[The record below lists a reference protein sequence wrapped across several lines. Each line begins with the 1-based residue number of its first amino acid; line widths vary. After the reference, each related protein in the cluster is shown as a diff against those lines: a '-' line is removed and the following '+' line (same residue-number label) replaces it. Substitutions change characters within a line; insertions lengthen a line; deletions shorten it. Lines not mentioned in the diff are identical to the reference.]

1 MQGNNLPLVRFLSQ
15 SNALVI
21 PVYQRFYDWEQTQC
35 KQFLSDLFRLART
48 EPKAMHFFG
57 CVTFVQSSDGA
68 AIRYSIIDGQQ
79 RITTVTLLILALC
92 HLVEEG
98 LLTAE
103 DPRLVDRLTKQFLIY
118 EWARNQAERIKLQP
132 IERDRKAL
140 TALFDHCPQDYDET
154 SNLTHNYH
162 VLREQVLASH
172 LSADA
177 IVEALERFEIVG
189 IALTAGQDDPQRIF
203 ESLNSTGLALSEGD
217 KIRNFLLMGLDGAR
231 QADYYEHY
239 WTKIEADV
247 QGHLDD
253 FFRDFLSV
261 KLRVSTRKD
270 TLYPAFKDFASKQI
284 DPSGDPKA
292 LLEDL
297 RAYAGDFKRI
307 LSATSGLDD
316 WELDGSLLRLNRLEV
331 TPVRPFLLTLFR
343 SHAQGD
349 LPTNDLKRSVE
360 MAEAYICRRALCEVP
375 SSALTKVFLSLDAE
389 VRRYDAS
396 VPYAERLAYA
406 LRSREGSSRLP
417 GDPELREKLATRDI
431 YSMRRQMR
439 GILFERLECGH
450 SRETKHVYEQL
461 DKSNGCS
468 IEHIMP
474 QTLTAAWRE
483 TLGPDAEDIH
493 RDWLHRLANL
503 TLTAYNSKLS
513 NRSFREKRD
522 GKDGYRDSR
531 FYLNA
536 WIAQQETWG
545 LDELKARAK
554 QMADRVLEVWP
565 MPETTFVPAEK
576 PEEAFSLDDDP
587 AQFTSRAVCRFQFR
601 GDSVPVTS
609 WAALLGEVALIL
621 YRQDARPLRL
631 LLQDSTSETSL
642 KRTFSATGTD
652 LRTPKQLTE
661 GLFLENNSSTEY
673 KLLRLRELLDL
684 YHADRDDLTF
694 YLRPATARDPNDREA
709 FLPNL

>member
-1 MQGNNLPLVRFLSQ
+1 MTGTEAKLIDLLNGSKVRLC
-15 SNALVI
+15 I
-21 PVYQRFYDWEQTQC
+21 PVYQRSYDWETAQC
-35 KQFLSDLFRLART
+35 QQFLDDLCSLTGPNARSS
-48 EPKAMHFFG
+48 HFFG
-57 CVTFVQSSDGA
+57 CITCIEVSKMPYTERWIV
-68 AIRYSIIDGQQ
+68 DGQQ
-79 RITTVTLLILALC
+79 RLTTVILFLLALI
-92 HLVEEG
+92 HLLKNDEKTSQFDG
-98 LLTAE
+98 QASQIMDTCLLWEKGRTL
-103 DPRLVDRLTKQFLIY
+103 D
-118 EWARNQAERIKLQP
+118 ERIKLLP
-132 IERDRKAL
+132 IKSDQAALRALYEDSPVDYNSKLTLSYDFFCKQLKQGKQSVEELYKAL
-140 TALFDHCPQDYDET
+140 EKLE
-154 SNLTHNYH
+154 
-162 VLREQVLASH
+162 VV
-172 LSADA
+172 A
-177 IVEALERFEIVG
+177 ITLDGKR
-189 IALTAGQDDPQRIF
+189 DDPQRVF
-203 ESLNSTGLALSEGD
+203 ESLNSTGMPLSEGD
-217 KIRNFLLMGLDGAR
+217 KIRNFLLMGLDPAR
-231 QADYYEHY
+231 QEDYYARY

-247 QGHLDD
+247 QGHLDA
-253 FFRDFLSV
+253 FFRDYLSV
-261 KLRVSTRKD
+261 KLRKATRQD
-270 TLYPAFKDFASKQI
+270 ALYPTFKNFAREQI
-284 DPSGDPKA
+284 GPSGDPKA

-297 RAYAGDFKRI
+297 RDYAGDFKRI
-307 LSATSGLDD
+307 LTATSGLDD

-343 SHAQGD
+343 NHAQGN
-349 LPTNDLKRSVE
+349 LPKNDLKRSVE

-375 SSALTKVFLSLDAE
+375 SNALNKVFLSLDAE

-406 LRSREGSSRLP
+406 LSSREGSSRLP
-417 GDPELREKLATRDI
+417 DDAALRDKLATRDI

-439 GILFERLECGH
+439 GILFERLECGR

-461 DKSNGCS
+461 DKPNGCS
-468 IEHIMP
+468 IEHVMP
-474 QTLTAAWRE
+474 QELTPAWRE
-483 TLGPDAEDIH
+483 TLGPDAENIH
-493 RDWLHRLANL
+493 LEWRHRLANL

-522 GKDGYRDSR
+522 GQDGYRDSR

-576 PEEAFSLDDDP
+576 PEEARTLDDDP

-601 GDSVPVTS
+601 GETVPVTS
-609 WAALLGEVALIL
+609 WAALFGEVTLIL
-621 YRQDARPLRL
+621 YRQDARPLRR
-631 LLQDSTSETSL
+631 LLQDAASETPL

-661 GLFLENNSSTEY
+661 GLFFENNSSTEH